1 MNCGE
6 GPVLTHHAR
15 NLSRK
20 VAAGCR
26 EHLPNVGRPRGSLV
40 LSAAGGV
47 KGLLS
52 AGSLC
57 FPVDFLSQH
66 SVHGHEV
73 AHPKEH
79 MSHPQACSKIAQL
92 RKLYNFLS
100 CALKIVILITIY
112 YNL

>member
-26 EHLPNVGRPRGSLV
+26 EHLPDVGRPRGSLV

-52 AGSLC
+52 AGSLS
-57 FPVDFLSQH
+57 FTVDLLSQQRCPRTPGRP
-66 SVHGHEV
+66 SKGAHESP
-73 AHPKEH
+73 AGLIYFP
-79 MSHPQACSKIAQL
+79 
-92 RKLYNFLS
+92 S